1 MTTLTSPASVT
12 PGDDASQLFQQQ
24 QRHMGDDGQPKME
37 YSAYGAPQ
45 VMQGYN
51 PDMGDGSGSQGPQS
65 YGATGAAKEEPIYA
79 TPSESDV
86 SGASSSAPLAT
97 LADYNQVPWPSKRC
111 NFSVKASKPSK
122 VPLLVATSVF
132 LH

>member
-37 YSAYGAPQ
+37 YSAYGTPQ

-97 LADYNQVPWPSKRC
+97 LADYNQV
-111 NFSVKASKPSK
+111 
-122 VPLLVATSVF
+122 T
-132 LH
+132 